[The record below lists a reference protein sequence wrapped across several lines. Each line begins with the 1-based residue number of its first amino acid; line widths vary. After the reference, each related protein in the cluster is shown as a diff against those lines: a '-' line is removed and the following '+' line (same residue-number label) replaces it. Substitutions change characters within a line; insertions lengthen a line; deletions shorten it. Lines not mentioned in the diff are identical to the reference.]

1 MGQTEKRSAKE
12 VLDDHLRES
21 QTGSVEADLAR
32 NYAEDVVVLMRG
44 EAHHGHEGIRGLARL
59 LRQELPDASFE
70 YRSCVVAREFGF
82 LEWSGRGD
90 QAYVE
95 DGADSYVIR
104 EGKIIA
110 QTIHYTVQR
119 SSSS

>member
-1 MGQTEKRSAKE
+1 MDRTEKRSARE
-12 VLDDHLRES
+12 VLDDHLKES

-44 EAHHGHEGIRGLARL
+44 EAHHGHEGVRGLARL

-70 YRSCVVAREFGF
+70 YGSCVVASEFGF
-82 LEWSGRGD
+82 LEWSGRGG
-90 QAYVE
+90 QAYVK

-104 EGKIIA
+104 EGKIVA

-119 SSSS
+119 SSAS